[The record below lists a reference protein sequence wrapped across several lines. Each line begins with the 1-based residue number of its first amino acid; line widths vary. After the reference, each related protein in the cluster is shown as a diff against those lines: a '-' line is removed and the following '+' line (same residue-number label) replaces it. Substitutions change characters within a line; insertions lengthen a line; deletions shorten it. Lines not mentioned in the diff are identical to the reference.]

1 MKNSLGRFV
10 GEGFLPFTTSNAF
23 VNKKRIKIPEKKTTH
38 QEKMVA
44 SLSEVF
50 DKLHIT
56 DGMTLSFHHHLRD
69 GDKVLSLV
77 AAEIKKRNLK
87 NMVLAP
93 SSIFPCHHNLVELI
107 EHKNVVQIY
116 TNYVNGEV
124 ADAISQ
130 GKLAKPL
137 IMMTH
142 GGRPQAI
149 ESGYLKIDVAF
160 IACPNADSQGNGNGF
175 FGVNA
180 CGSLGYAISDMLY
193 ADKKVV
199 ITDHIVPEV
208 GECEIK
214 SEYIDYVLEVDSIG
228 DAQKIVSGTTK
239 ITKDPVGLKIA
250 KEAAHFLD
258 LAGIIQNGFSMQ
270 AGAGGTSLAVAH
282 FVKEIMIEKNI
293 KASFASG
300 GITGYFTSMLEEGLV
315 DRLYDVQSFDLEAV
329 SSIGKNANHL
339 AISASSYANPFDDNI
354 VNQLDF
360 VILGATEVDV
370 HFNVNVTTSSLGNI
384 IGGSG
389 GHADTAYG
397 AKVTMIVTPLIKSRI
412 PIIKEAVTTITT
424 PGSDVDV
431 IVTDRGIAINPLR
444 QDLIAKMKDTNM
456 DIVPIEELWQRAH
469 RITGIPA
476 KLSFSQDV
484 IGVVMY
490 RDGTVIDTIYR
501 K

>member
-10 GEGFLPFTTSNAF
+10 GEGFTPF
-23 VNKKRIKIPEKKTTH
+23 NKSDSFRNQKRIVIAEKPTTNTN
-38 QEKMVA
+38 KLV
-44 SLSEVF
+44 SSISEVF
-50 DKLHIT
+50 DSLAIS

-87 NMVLAP
+87 NMILAP
-93 SSIFPCHHNLVELI
+93 TSIFPCHKDLVELI
-107 EHKNVVQIY
+107 ENKNVVQIY
-116 TNYVNGEV
+116 TNYMNGPV
-124 ADAISQ
+124 ADAISA
-130 GKLAKPL
+130 GKLALPV

-160 IACPNADSQGNGNGF
+160 IACPIADIAGNGNGF
-175 FGVNA
+175 AGVNA
-180 CGSLGYAISDMLY
+180 CGSLGYIISDMLY
-193 ADKKVV
+193 AHKKVV
-199 ITDHIVPEV
+199 ITDYLVEKV
-208 GECEIK
+208 EKREIK
-214 SEYIDYVLEVDSIG
+214 SEYIDYVVKVDSIG

-239 ITKDPVGLKIA
+239 ITKDPIGLKIA
-250 KEAAHFLD
+250 KEAALFLD
-258 LAGIIQNGFSMQ
+258 SAGYIINGFSMQ
-270 AGAGGTSLAVAH
+270 TGAGGTSLAVAS
-282 FVKEIMIEKNI
+282 FVKEIMLAKNI

-300 GITGYFTSMLEEGLV
+300 GITGYYTSMLEEGLV
-315 DRLYDVQSFDLEAV
+315 EKLYDVQSFDLEAV
-329 SSIGKNANHL
+329 KSIAKNKCHFS
-339 AISASSYANPFDDNI
+339 ISASKYANPYEDNI
-354 VNQLDF
+354 ANKLDF

-370 HFNVNVTTSSLGNI
+370 NFNVNVTTSSLGNI

-397 AKVTMIVTPLIKSRI
+397 AKLTMIVTPLIKSRI

-431 IVTDRGIAINPLR
+431 IVTERGIAINPLR
-444 QDLIAKMKDTNM
+444 QDLIKKMKDTKLN
-456 DIVPIEELWQRAH
+456 IVTIEELLQRAH
-469 RITGIPA
+469 SITGIPE
-476 KLSFSQDV
+476 KIEFTDEI

-490 RDGTVIDTIYR
+490 RDGTIIDTIYR